1 MNEFNQTMDQTTEA
15 GSTGVRM
22 AALPAVV
29 TALLLGTFLVFAA
42 GMAQSDTFPTIENA
56 AARRRGQV
64 DKNWLTE
71 DAHRQTGIS
80 LDEVTKAKVQR

>member
-1 MNEFNQTMDQTTEA
+1 MCETRYGRRRGDRENEKMNEFNQTMDQTTEA

-42 GMAQSDTFPTIENA
+42 GMAQSDTLHNA
-56 AARRRGQV
+56 AHDGRHSFAMPC
-64 DKNWLTE
+64 
-71 DAHRQTGIS
+71 H
-80 LDEVTKAKVQR
+80 